1 MNDADKTQPQLM
13 EELQHL
19 RQRVAEL
26 EALTLAHQQMATA
39 LEQSQVQYDSAIEAL
54 QRQNLRSQL
63 FAEVSL
69 KIRRSLQLEEI
80 LRTTVAEVQQFLQAD
95 RVVVFRLAFD
105 GSGRVVE
112 ETVVPGWPK
121 ILGQDIVDPC
131 FQEGYLLQYRQGR
144 VSAIQ
149 DITQANID
157 LCHQQ
162 LLQQFAVQANL
173 VVPILLKETDLW
185 GLLIAHQCAHP
196 RQWTPFETEL
206 LRQLADQIGIA
217 LAQAQLLEREVRQR
231 QELARSNAELQD
243 FASVASHDLQEP
255 LRKIQTFG
263 DRLRSKE
270 AVLLSPQGL
279 DYLERMQNAAR
290 RMQILINDL
299 LTLSRVTTQGQPFVP
314 TSLESILAGVLSDL
328 EVRLQETGAEVRVGP
343 LPTLEADPVQMR
355 QLLQNLLNNALKFHR
370 PEEPPR
376 IEVTAR
382 ILTTNSKQRVAPV
395 LPPSCE
401 LRISDNG
408 IGFDEKYLD
417 RIFQPFQRLHSRQQ
431 YEGSGIG
438 LGICRR
444 IVERHGGRITAQ
456 STPGQGSTFIVTL
469 PLKHPQGAMPG

>member
-263 DRLRSKE
+263 DR
-270 AVLLSPQGL
+270 
-279 DYLERMQNAAR
+279 
-290 RMQILINDL
+290 
-299 LTLSRVTTQGQPFVP
+299 
-314 TSLESILAGVLSDL
+314 
-328 EVRLQETGAEVRVGP
+328 
-343 LPTLEADPVQMR
+343 
-355 QLLQNLLNNALKFHR
+355 
-370 PEEPPR
+370 
-376 IEVTAR
+376 
-382 ILTTNSKQRVAPV
+382 
-395 LPPSCE
+395 
-401 LRISDNG
+401 
-408 IGFDEKYLD
+408 
-417 RIFQPFQRLHSRQQ
+417 
-431 YEGSGIG
+431 
-438 LGICRR
+438 
-444 IVERHGGRITAQ
+444 
-456 STPGQGSTFIVTL
+456 
-469 PLKHPQGAMPG
+469 